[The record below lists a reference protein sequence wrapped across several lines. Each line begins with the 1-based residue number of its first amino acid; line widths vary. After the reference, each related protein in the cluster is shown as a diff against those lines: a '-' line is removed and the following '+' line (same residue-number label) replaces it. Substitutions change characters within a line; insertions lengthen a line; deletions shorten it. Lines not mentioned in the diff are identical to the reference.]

1 MEMFLVFIGVI
12 ATTAGV
18 MTLVAPQI
26 LDKMGKFLSQFYYT
40 DALILAKRVFFG
52 TISLAVGIVL
62 IFLYFVY

>member
-1 MEMFLVFIGVI
+1 MEMFLIFVGVI

-18 MTLVAPQI
+18 LTLVAPQI
-26 LDKMGKFLSQFYYT
+26 LDKMNNFLSQFYYA

-52 TISLAVGIVL
+52 IISLAVGLVL